1 MQYEYNSAVKWQAT
15 IRASWSPIVK
25 RHSKTTDTKPKEVKI
40 KKKQKHTKD
49 RHTYSVSK
57 KPDRYN

>member
-25 RHSKTTDTKPKEVKI
+25 RHSKTTDTNTREVKI
-40 KKKQKHTKD
+40 KKKQK
-49 RHTYSVSK
+49 TYK
-57 KPDRYN
+57 R

>member
-25 RHSKTTDTKPKEVKI
+25 IHSKTTDTNTREVKI
-40 KKKQKHTKD
+40 KKKQK
-49 RHTYSVSK
+49 TYK
-57 KPDRYN
+57 R